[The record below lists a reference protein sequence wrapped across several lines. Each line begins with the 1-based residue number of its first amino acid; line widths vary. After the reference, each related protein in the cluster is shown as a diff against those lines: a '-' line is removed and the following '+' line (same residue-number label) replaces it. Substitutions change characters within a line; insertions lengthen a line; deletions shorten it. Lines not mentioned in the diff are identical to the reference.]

1 MQDLTA
7 TSMIF
12 SPFRLHAGMYT
23 SFFGLGEKP
32 FAITPDPRYLFMS
45 ERHAEALAH
54 LLYGINEAGGF
65 IQLTGEVGTGKTTV
79 VRSLLERMPGHA
91 DVAVILNPQLTPVEF
106 VLTICEELGIF
117 MRDDDTSSIKDLV
130 DLLNKR
136 LLEAHAK
143 GRRVVVIVDE
153 AQNLTP
159 ETLEQVRLLT
169 NLETASQKL
178 LQIILIGQPE
188 LREVLA
194 RVELRQL
201 AQRITGRYHL
211 DPLSRAETAAY
222 VSHRL
227 KVAGSASGDVF
238 STAALREV
246 HRLTNGIPRI
256 INVICDR
263 ALLGAFT
270 QEQHRI
276 GPSLVRDAAGEV
288 YGRSFTP
295 PWTRLLIGASAVVA
309 AIGLG
314 LGIWQLLPDRAGGD
328 DKIVA
333 TTAQPEAI
341 PTAVAIEPVA
351 SPPQPAAPPATQD
364 VDTLLREPGRTTT
377 ETAFAQLFGL
387 WGATFDAAKGRP
399 CGQAQQ
405 QGLECVYQQGSWGQL
420 RTLNRP
426 AILTLIDD
434 AGNAHQVVVA
444 GLNSETAK
452 VRAAGSDARHLHR
465 IAVATL
471 VRRLPD
477 SVAAAGRDAASAV
490 RGHAGRGRA
499 LAARF
504 AQHGSRPFEGR
515 QFQRLLRRGARAHGG
530 GFSAAASAQR
540 RRHRGRA
547 NADRARHAQQHGRR
561 AAADRAGAG
570 QPGSVLM
577 SFILDALKKSENE
590 RQRQVGPSLADVQ
603 VSQRRINK
611 PWWAVAVG
619 ALLVVN
625 LGVLIVVLM
634 RDGDA
639 RSNTPQAAAESS
651 TANTSATDARA
662 GTQVPL
668 PASASRMPR
677 GNPTLNAPTSPA
689 GAFTRGRSRQRRSR
703 CRTRHGSAVVRCG
716 ERA

>member
-1 MQDLTA
+1 MGVRGRRALQELTA

-130 DLLNKR
+130 DLLNRR

-159 ETLEQVRLLT
+159 QTLEQVRLLT

-211 DPLSRAETAAY
+211 DPLSRTETAAY

-295 PWTRLLIGASAVVA
+295 PWTRLLIGASAVVVT
-309 AIGLG
+309 IGLG
-314 LGIWQLLPDRAGGD
+314 LGIWQLLPDRSGGGD
-328 DKIVA
+328 RVAA
-333 TTAQPEAI
+333 TTAQPAAM

-351 SPPQPAAPPATQD
+351 SPPQPAAPPATQE
-364 VDTLLREPGRTTT
+364 VEALLSEPGRTTT

-444 GLNSETAK
+444 GLNSEAAK
-452 VRAAGSDARHLHR
+452 VLVPEAMRDIS
-465 IAVATL
+465 IASLSRLWYGDYLILWRPQVATPRALSAGMQGAGVRWLRDSLNTAHGRSKGDDSSDYYDEEL
-471 VRRLPD
+471 VRMVED
-477 SVAAAGRDAASAV
+477 
-490 RGHAGRGRA
+490 
-499 LAARF
+499 
-504 AQHGSRPFEGR
+504 
-515 QFQRLLRRGARAHGG
+515 FQR
-530 GFSAAASAQR
+530 Q
-540 RRHRGRA
+540 HRLNVDGI
-547 NADRARHAQQHGRR
+547 
-561 AAADRAGAG
+561 AGV
-570 QPGSVLM
+570 QTQIVL
-577 SFILDALKKSENE
+577 D
-590 RQRQVGPSLADVQ
+590 
-603 VSQRRINK
+603 
-611 PWWAVAVG
+611 
-619 ALLVVN
+619 
-625 LGVLIVVLM
+625 
-634 RDGDA
+634 
-639 RSNTPQAAAESS
+639 
-651 TANTSATDARA
+651 
-662 GTQVPL
+662 
-668 PASASRMPR
+668 
-677 GNPTLNAPTSPA
+677 TLNNTGGAPLLIAQAQDSP
-689 GAFTRGRSRQRRSR
+689 GAS
-703 CRTRHGSAVVRCG
+703 
-716 ERA
+716 

>member
-1 MQDLTA
+1 LQELSA
-7 TSMIF
+7 ASIIF
-12 SPFRLHAGMYT
+12 SPFSAHRMYT

-117 MRDDDTSSIKDLV
+117 MRDEDASSIKDLV

-136 LLEAHAK
+136 LLESHAK

-211 DPLSRAETAAY
+211 DPLSRVETAAY
-222 VSHRL
+222 VTHRL
-227 KVAGSASGDVF
+227 KVAGSATGDVF
-238 STAALREV
+238 SATALREV
-246 HRLTNGIPRI
+246 HRLSNGIPRI

-270 QEQHRI
+270 QEEHRI
-276 GPSLVRDAAGEV
+276 GPALVREAAGEV
-288 YGRSFTP
+288 YGRAFSP
-295 PWTRLLIGASAVVA
+295 QWTKLLVGVSAAVA
-309 AIGLG
+309 VAGLAIGV
-314 LGIWQLLPDRAGGD
+314 WLLWPDGSTSHAAGE
-328 DKIVA
+328 DKVVSLEP
-333 TTAQPEAI
+333 QPQAV
-341 PTAVAIEPVA
+341 PTAAELAPA
-351 SPPQPAAPPATQD
+351 PSAPQPAAAPTGQDIETQLKEQPAQ
-364 VDTLLREPGRTTT
+364 TTT
-377 ETAFAQLFGL
+377 ETAFAQLFAL
-387 WGATFDAAKGRP
+387 WGAKFDPTKGRP
-399 CGQAQQ
+399 CNQAQQ

-444 GLNSETAK
+444 GLNSETAQ
-452 VRAAGSDARHLHR
+452 VRFADTTREIS
-465 IAVATL
+465 IASLSRLWFGDYLILWRPQVATPRALSAGMQGAGVRWLRDSLNTAHGKAKDGNSSDVYDEEL
-471 VRRLPD
+471 VRMVED
-477 SVAAAGRDAASAV
+477 
-490 RGHAGRGRA
+490 
-499 LAARF
+499 
-504 AQHGSRPFEGR
+504 
-515 QFQRLLRRGARAHGG
+515 FQR
-530 GFSAAASAQR
+530 Q
-540 RRHRGRA
+540 HRLNVDGIA
-547 NADRARHAQQHGRR
+547 GVQTQIVLDTVTNS
-561 AAADRAGAG
+561 AGA
-570 QPGSVLM
+570 P
-577 SFILDALKKSENE
+577 
-590 RQRQVGPSLADVQ
+590 
-603 VSQRRINK
+603 
-611 PWWAVAVG
+611 
-619 ALLVVN
+619 LLV
-625 LGVLIVVLM
+625 
-634 RDGDA
+634 A
-639 RSNTPQAAAESS
+639 Q
-651 TANTSATDARA
+651 
-662 GTQVPL
+662 TQDSPG
-668 PASASRMPR
+668 AS
-677 GNPTLNAPTSPA
+677 
-689 GAFTRGRSRQRRSR
+689 
-703 CRTRHGSAVVRCG
+703 
-716 ERA
+716 

>member
-1 MQDLTA
+1 MRNVPISDPSGGRRALQELTA

-117 MRDDDTSSIKDLV
+117 MRDEDASSIKDLV

-227 KVAGSASGDVF
+227 RVAGSASGDVF

-309 AIGLG
+309 TIGLG
-314 LGIWQLLPDRAGGD
+314 LGIWQLLPEPHA
-328 DKIVA
+328 VA
-333 TTAQPEAI
+333 TTRSWRRPRSLKRYRQRWR
-341 PTAVAIEPVA
+341 
-351 SPPQPAAPPATQD
+351 SSLFPARPNQQHRRATQEIE
-364 VDTLLREPGRTTT
+364 TLLSEPGRTTT

-434 AGNAHQVVVA
+434 TGNAHQVVVA

-452 VRAAGSDARHLHR
+452 VRAPEAMRDIS
-465 IAVATL
+465 IASLSRLWYGDYLILWRPQVATPRALSAGMQGAGVRWLRDSLNTAHGRSKADNSSDYYDEEL
-471 VRRLPD
+471 VRMVED
-477 SVAAAGRDAASAV
+477 
-490 RGHAGRGRA
+490 
-499 LAARF
+499 
-504 AQHGSRPFEGR
+504 
-515 QFQRLLRRGARAHGG
+515 FQR
-530 GFSAAASAQR
+530 Q
-540 RRHRGRA
+540 HRLNVDGI
-547 NADRARHAQQHGRR
+547 
-561 AAADRAGAG
+561 AGV
-570 QPGSVLM
+570 QTQIVL
-577 SFILDALKKSENE
+577 D
-590 RQRQVGPSLADVQ
+590 
-603 VSQRRINK
+603 
-611 PWWAVAVG
+611 
-619 ALLVVN
+619 
-625 LGVLIVVLM
+625 
-634 RDGDA
+634 
-639 RSNTPQAAAESS
+639 
-651 TANTSATDARA
+651 
-662 GTQVPL
+662 
-668 PASASRMPR
+668 
-677 GNPTLNAPTSPA
+677 TLNNTGGAPLLIAQAQDSP
-689 GAFTRGRSRQRRSR
+689 GAS
-703 CRTRHGSAVVRCG
+703 
-716 ERA
+716 

>member
-1 MQDLTA
+1 
-7 TSMIF
+7 
-12 SPFRLHAGMYT
+12 MYT

-130 DLLNKR
+130 DLLNRR

-238 STAALREV
+238 SAAALREV
-246 HRLTNGIPRI
+246 HRLTSGIPRI

-314 LGIWQLLPDRAGGD
+314 LGIWQLLPDRTGGD

-333 TTAQPEAI
+333 TTEQPEAVQ
-341 PTAVAIEPVA
+341 TAVAIEPVA
-351 SPPQPAAPPATQD
+351 SAPQPAASPTAQD
-364 VDTLLREPGRTTT
+364 VETLLREPGRTTT
-377 ETAFAQLFGL
+377 ETAFAQLFEL
-387 WGATFDAAKGRP
+387 WGATYDAAKGRP

-444 GLNSETAK
+444 GLNSEAAK
-452 VRAAGSDARHLHR
+452 VRLPEATRDIS
-465 IAVATL
+465 IASLSRLWYGDYLILWRPQVATPRALSAGMQGAGVRWLRDSLNTAHGRSKQDNSSDYYDEEL
-471 VRRLPD
+471 VRMVED
-477 SVAAAGRDAASAV
+477 
-490 RGHAGRGRA
+490 
-499 LAARF
+499 
-504 AQHGSRPFEGR
+504 
-515 QFQRLLRRGARAHGG
+515 FQRQHRLNVDGIAGVQTQIVLDTINNTGGAPLLIAQAQDSPGA
-530 GFSAAASAQR
+530 S
-540 RRHRGRA
+540 
-547 NADRARHAQQHGRR
+547 
-561 AAADRAGAG
+561 
-570 QPGSVLM
+570 
-577 SFILDALKKSENE
+577 
-590 RQRQVGPSLADVQ
+590 
-603 VSQRRINK
+603 
-611 PWWAVAVG
+611 
-619 ALLVVN
+619 
-625 LGVLIVVLM
+625 
-634 RDGDA
+634 
-639 RSNTPQAAAESS
+639 
-651 TANTSATDARA
+651 
-662 GTQVPL
+662 
-668 PASASRMPR
+668 
-677 GNPTLNAPTSPA
+677 
-689 GAFTRGRSRQRRSR
+689 
-703 CRTRHGSAVVRCG
+703 
-716 ERA
+716 